1 MKKLVLLP
9 IFIAT
14 LFASCDS
21 DDDNQGIIVDPVE
34 PVVAPADYTFSRNNE
49 STVKFGGQ
57 TTRIFMA
64 EEIISALKGIDTET
78 QSSIQAMFNHLEG
91 AEDFLNPDLNASGKS
106 VRSKTAASSDYFS
119 ANASEASEIKAMFD
133 NYITSQTSEVFPN
146 SEVLAAPGVAGQ
158 IADGSSTRYVSANGL
173 EYNQAFA
180 KGLIGAF
187 VTDQILNNYL
197 SPSVLDGGDNV
208 SNNDS
213 DILDGDNQYTTMEH
227 KWDEGYGYLFGGVPS
242 IIVDGQT
249 VNQPNPLAT
258 IGDDDSFLNKY
269 VGKVA
274 GSTNFPTIAQDIFD
288 AFKLGRAA
296 IVAKNYQVR
305 DEQAVILKQKISE
318 VIAIRAIYYLQ
329 GGKTAVEANDF
340 GGAFHD
346 LSEGYGFLTS
356 LRFTRDTQTGTSI
369 FTKSDVDGYLNDIMS
384 DGPNG
389 LWNVTPQTLD
399 AISEDIASRFDFTV
413 AQVTE

>member
-14 LFASCDS
+14 LFVSCSS
-21 DDDNQGIIVDPVE
+21 DDDNQVIVEPIE
-34 PVVAPADYTFSRNNE
+34 PVVAPADYTFTRNNE

-64 EEIISALKGIDTET
+64 EEIISAFKSNET
-78 QSSIQAMFNHLEG
+78 QTTSSLLAMFAHQEG
-91 AEDFLNPDLNASGKS
+91 AEDFSDPELNASGKS

-119 ANASEASEIKAMFD
+119 ANATEATEIKAMFD
-133 NYITSQTSEVFPN
+133 NYISIQTTEVFDN
-146 SEVLAAPGVAGQ
+146 WSTVAAPGVAGQ
-158 IADGSSTRYVSANGL
+158 IADGSSTRYVGANGL

-213 DILDGDNQYTTMEH
+213 DVTDGDNNYTTMEH
-227 KWDEGYGYLFGGVPS
+227 KWDEAYGYLFGGVPEES
-242 IIVDGQT
+242 QS
-249 VNQPNPLAT
+249 NPLPT
-258 IGDDDSFLNKY
+258 IGDNDSFLNKY
-269 VGKVA
+269 VGK
-274 GSTNFPTIAQDIFD
+274 TNSDPDFNTIAQDIFD

-305 DEQAVILKQKISE
+305 DEQAAILQQKISE

-329 GGKTAVEANDF
+329 TGKLSIESGDF
-340 GGAFHD
+340 GAAFHD

-369 FTKSDVDGYLNDIMS
+369 FTKSEVDGFISDLMN

-389 LWNVTPQTLD
+389 LWGVTPATLD
-399 AISEDIASRFDFTV
+399 AISNEIASRFSFNV
-413 AQVTE
+413 AQAASSN